1 MTDIEMELIRIFREA
16 DDPVKAL
23 EVAMDMLTRYVA
35 GESIESISTSYGLE
49 QTAAGFVK
57 A

>member
-1 MTDIEMELIRIFREA
+1 MTDIEMELIRIIREA
-16 DDPVKAL
+16 DDPAKAR
-23 EVAMDMLTRYVA
+23 EVMMDMLTRCVA

-49 QTAAGFVK
+49 QTATGFVK

>member
-1 MTDIEMELIRIFREA
+1 MKVPFRGRDA
-16 DDPVKAL
+16 HTK
-23 EVAMDMLTRYVA
+23 EVAMDMLTRYVV

-49 QTAAGFVK
+49 QTATGFVK